1 MLASNDAPS
10 PKKLESIDLEMKL
23 LCRKIA
29 LRILAKR
36 RLSMKGEHEHD
47 ESDEA
52 KAGTRLWT
60 FREEEAAACEE
71 DGAWHAME
79 LQFRVRVT
87 AVCPAAN
94 PRLAIVM
101 NQ

>member
-1 MLASNDAPS
+1 MLASNNAPS
-10 PKKLESIDLEMKL
+10 PKKLESSDLEMKL

-29 LRILAKR
+29 LRILEEH

-52 KAGTRLWT
+52 KAGTELWN
-60 FREEEAAACEE
+60 FREQEAAACEE

-87 AVCPAAN
+87 VVCPAAN
-94 PRLAIVM
+94 PRPGIVM